1 MWIWEQAMRGAIS
14 MSKRYELVKQY
25 YDAGLWGKKWVRD
38 AVIKGWVT
46 IAEYWQIT
54 GEEYVNE
61 P

>member
-1 MWIWEQAMRGAIS
+1 
-14 MSKRYELVKQY
+14 MSRRYELVKQY

-54 GEEYVNE
+54 GEEYGNGLC
-61 P
+61 